1 MKNIQRILL
10 QELDCSN
17 DCLCRTVA
25 QSFPKF
31 AILMLEQ
38 EFITDY
44 VYNNNCTFDA
54 IVHEFKVGLEWL
66 DIDKLREYCTSFLS
80 VLHNVGGPSSIAA
93 HHLRMKWNKAIS
105 KEYNMTFL
113 PDQRSQSVPY
123 IKPTPSCV
131 INRSQS
137 AGEFPRRTRM
147 HTTQQTLSKYQII
160 LVNHNILLLL
170 FKQNNLK
177 KKMLNLI

>member
-25 QSFPKF
+25 QSFPQF
-31 AILMLEQ
+31 AMLMLKRK
-38 EFITDY
+38 FISDY

-123 IKPTPSCV
+123 IKPIPSCV

-137 AGEFPRRTRM
+137 DGQFPRCTRT
-147 HTTQQTLSKYQII
+147 HTTLQTLSKYQII
-160 LVNHNILLLL
+160 LLHGNILLL